1 MKLWCREKRIGDI
14 PGGIK
19 AGDEILSHYCDIDL
33 KVQDRR
39 EWAQG
44 SLGGWCMCE
53 RCRTEA
59 AEEKSKASN
68 GSSEETLVNGDA

>member
-1 MKLWCREKRIGDI
+1 
-14 PGGIK
+14 
-19 AGDEILSHYCDIDL
+19 LSHYCDIDL

-53 RCRTEA
+53 RCRAEA
-59 AEEKSKASN
+59 AEEKSKAVN